1 MHHHPISPL
10 EGEMPGK
17 AEGGER
23 HIKPSAPCPV
33 VQSEPD
39 KLPLPDAYVLRTD
52 RAAMVDGTLAADE
65 VTTVGF
71 AMGGAGFAAT
81 KYPVREG
88 AGGMLAAMAD
98 ADVILFS

>member
-1 MHHHPISPL
+1 M
-10 EGEMPGK
+10 
-17 AEGGER
+17 
-23 HIKPSAPCPV
+23 
-33 VQSEPD
+33 
-39 KLPLPDAYVLRTD
+39 RTD

>member
-1 MHHHPISPL
+1 
-10 EGEMPGK
+10 
-17 AEGGER
+17 
-23 HIKPSAPCPV
+23 
-33 VQSEPD
+33 
-39 KLPLPDAYVLRTD
+39 
-52 RAAMVDGTLAADE
+52 MVDGTLAADE

-71 AMGGAGFAAT
+71 AMGGAGFAAI